1 MDFLQFVLLA
11 YAFYLV
17 VQAGYSTAY
26 NAGRIEALEA
36 SLRSDGSL
44 PQDYTPPPDKGPWIA
59 MLEALQR
66 SGDTSIHPERTP
78 SVQRHT
84 RLENPGGQSPAAQPG
99 PATNVAQL
107 FAAIRAKERRQAAG
121 QWTDPQVERAV
132 QTATEALSDRNLDEA
147 EIARRVDAALK
158 ALEYHA
164 AGWNNVQKK

>member
-26 NAGRIEALEA
+26 NASRIQALEA
-36 SLRSDGSL
+36 SLRRDGSL
-44 PQDYTPPPDKGPWIA
+44 PQDYAPPPDKGPLIA
-59 MLEALQR
+59 LLEALQR
-66 SGDTSIHPERTP
+66 SGDTVAPRERNAP
-78 SVQRHT
+78 VHRHA
-84 RLENPGGQSPAAQPG
+84 RLEKPGGQPPAAQSDSG
-99 PATNVAQL
+99 TKVAQL

-121 QWTDPQVERAV
+121 QWTDPQVERTV
-132 QTATEALSDRNLDEA
+132 QAATESLSDRDLNEA

>member
-44 PQDYTPPPDKGPWIA
+44 PQDYEPPPDKGPWIA
-59 MLEALQR
+59 LLEALQR
-66 SGDTSIHPERTP
+66 SGDTVVHRERNP
-78 SVQRHT
+78 SVHRHAG
-84 RLENPGGQSPAAQPG
+84 LEKPGGQAPAAQSDSG
-99 PATNVAQL
+99 AKVAQL

-121 QWTDPQVERAV
+121 QWTDPQVERAA
-132 QTATEALSDRNLDEA
+132 QAATEALSDRDLDET

-164 AGWNNVQKK
+164 DGWDNVQKE